1 MNGTK
6 VRLNLLDWALRLFV
20 AAVFLYEGT
29 DKFGSRR
36 LWIRLFTDI
45 GIGQWFRYATGAIE
59 ILGAVLILI
68 PRATTIAV
76 TLLACTMVGA
86 LLAHVFIIGVGPQ
99 SVLVAVLMA
108 AILTVGWRRTA
119 AVARNGSKTPTVPPA
134 SERVGMA

>member
-1 MNGTK
+1 MSRTN
-6 VRLNLLDWALRLFV
+6 RWSNLINWALRLFV

-59 ILGAVLILI
+59 IIGGILILI

-76 TLLACTMVGA
+76 AMLACTMVGA
-86 LLAHVFIIGVGPQ
+86 FLAHVFVIGVGPQ
-99 SVLVAVLMA
+99 SVLVAVLLT
-108 AILTVGWRRTA
+108 AILTVGWRRHA
-119 AVARNGSKTPTVPPA
+119 ASTVL
-134 SERVGMA
+134 